1 MYKFLQNLGIDL
13 GTANVLIYAEGKGIV
28 LREPA
33 VVAVDKN
40 DGKVVAVGSAARSM
54 MGRTPGNIEA
64 VRPLRSGAIS
74 DYDMTQKLLSS
85 CIRMVTGYTLFKPRV
100 VVSVPSGIT
109 EVEERAV
116 IQAAMEAG
124 ARRVYLIEEPLAAA
138 LGAQL
143 EIGAPQGK
151 MVVDIGGGLTDLA
164 VLSANGIASSS
175 SLDFGGDTFDE
186 AIIAFVRKR
195 HGILIGENTA
205 EEIKIAIGC
214 VTEREDDRSM
224 QVKGRDLKT
233 GLPREETISSADLLE
248 VFKRPSRV
256 LLDEILALLEKTAP
270 ELVADLSRNGIVL
283 TGGGSQ
289 LRGLAELISMRT
301 ELPCHVAEDPDTCVA
316 IGCGKSLQWLHS
328 MQEGPINLAR
338 RKLMQD
344 I

>member
-1 MYKFLQNLGIDL
+1 MYRFSYDLGIDL
-13 GTANVLIYAEGKGIV
+13 GTANVLVYSEGKGIV

-40 DGKVVAVGSAARSM
+40 DGKVIAVGGAARSM
-54 MGRTPGNIEA
+54 MGRTPGNVET
-64 VRPLRSGAIS
+64 VRPLRTGVIS
-74 DYDMTQKLLSS
+74 DYDMTQRLLSA
-85 CIRMVTGYTLFKPRV
+85 CIRKVIGYTLVKPRV
-100 VVSVPSGIT
+100 VINVPSAIT

-143 EIGAPQGK
+143 DIAGPSGS
-151 MVVDIGGGLTDLA
+151 MVIDVGGGLTDLA
-164 VLSANGIASSS
+164 VVSMNGVAASSS
-175 SLDFGGDTFDE
+175 ISFGGDTFDE
-186 AIIAFVRKR
+186 TIIAFVRR
-195 HGILIGENTA
+195 HHGILIGENTA

-233 GLPREETISSADLLE
+233 GLPREVTVSSADLLE
-248 VFKRPSRV
+248 VFKRPVRV
-256 LLDEILALLEKTAP
+256 LMDEILSLLEKTAP
-270 ELVADLSRNGIVL
+270 ELVADLSKNGIVL

-289 LRGLAELISMRT
+289 LRGLAELITQRT
-301 ELPCHVAEDPDTCVA
+301 ELPCRVAEDPDTCVA
-316 IGCGKSLQWLHS
+316 VGCGKSLQWLHT

-338 RKLMQD
+338 RKIMRD
-344 I
+344 V

>member
-1 MYKFLQNLGIDL
+1 MYRFSYDLGIDL
-13 GTANVLIYAEGKGIV
+13 GTANVLVYSEGKGIV

-40 DGKVVAVGSAARSM
+40 DGKVIAVGSAARSM
-54 MGRTPGNIEA
+54 MGRTPGNVET
-64 VRPLRSGAIS
+64 VRPLRTGVIS
-74 DYDMTQKLLSS
+74 DYDMTQRLLSA
-85 CIRMVTGYTLFKPRV
+85 CIRKVIGYTLVKPRV
-100 VVSVPSGIT
+100 VVNVPSAIT

-143 EIGAPQGK
+143 DIAGPSGS
-151 MVVDIGGGLTDLA
+151 MVVDVGGGLTDLA
-164 VLSANGIASSS
+164 VVSMNGVAASSS
-175 SLDFGGDTFDE
+175 ISFGGDTFDE
-186 AIIAFVRKR
+186 AIIAFVRR
-195 HGILIGENTA
+195 HHDILIGENTA

-233 GLPREETISSADLLE
+233 GLPREVTVSSADLLE
-248 VFKRPSRV
+248 VFKRPVRV
-256 LLDEILALLEKTAP
+256 LMDEILSLLEKTAP
-270 ELVADLSRNGIVL
+270 ELVADLSKNGIVL

-289 LRGLAELISMRT
+289 LRGLAELITQRT
-301 ELPCHVAEDPDTCVA
+301 ELPCRVAEDPDTCVA
-316 IGCGKSLQWLHS
+316 VGCGKSLQWLHT

-338 RKLMQD
+338 RKIMRD
-344 I
+344 V

>member
-1 MYKFLQNLGIDL
+1 MYRFSYDLGIDL
-13 GTANVLIYAEGKGIV
+13 GTANVLVYSEGKGIV

-40 DGKVVAVGSAARSM
+40 DGKVIAVGSAARSM
-54 MGRTPGNIEA
+54 MGRTPGNVET
-64 VRPLRSGAIS
+64 VRPLRTGVIS
-74 DYDMTQKLLSS
+74 DYDMTQRLLSA
-85 CIRMVTGYTLFKPRV
+85 CIRKVIGYTLVKSRV
-100 VVSVPSGIT
+100 VVNVPSAIT

-143 EIGAPQGK
+143 DIAGPSGS
-151 MVVDIGGGLTDLA
+151 MVVDVGGGLTDLA
-164 VLSANGIASSS
+164 VVSMNGVAASSS
-175 SLDFGGDTFDE
+175 ISFGGDTFDE
-186 AIIAFVRKR
+186 AIIAFVRR
-195 HGILIGENTA
+195 HHGILIGENTA

-233 GLPREETISSADLLE
+233 GLPREVTVSSADLLE
-248 VFKRPSRV
+248 VFKRPVRV
-256 LLDEILALLEKTAP
+256 LMDEILSLLEKTAP
-270 ELVADLSRNGIVL
+270 ELVADLSKNGIVL

-289 LRGLAELISMRT
+289 LRGLAELITQRT
-301 ELPCHVAEDPDTCVA
+301 ELPCRVAEDPDTCVA
-316 IGCGKSLQWLHS
+316 VGCGKSLQWLHT

-338 RKLMQD
+338 RKIMRD
-344 I
+344 V

>member
-1 MYKFLQNLGIDL
+1 MYAFSHNLGIDL
-13 GTANVLIYAEGKGIV
+13 GTANVLIYSEGKGIV

-40 DGKVVAVGSAARSM
+40 DGKVIAVGSAARSM
-54 MGRTPGNIEA
+54 MGRTPGNVEA
-64 VRPLRSGAIS
+64 VRPLRTGVIS
-74 DYDMTQKLLSS
+74 DYDMTQKLLSA
-85 CIRMVTGYTLFKPRV
+85 CIRKVTGYTLIKPRV
-100 VVSVPSGIT
+100 IVSVPSAIT

-116 IQAAMEAG
+116 IQAAMESG

-143 EIGAPQGK
+143 DISGPKGS

-164 VLSANGIASSS
+164 VLTMNGVAASSS
-175 SLDFGGDTFDE
+175 ISFGGDTFDE
-186 AIIAFVRKR
+186 AVIAFVRR
-195 HGILIGENTA
+195 HFGILIGENTA

-233 GLPREETISSADLLE
+233 GLPREVTVSSGDLLE
-248 VFKRPSRV
+248 VFKRPARV
-256 LLDEILALLEKTAP
+256 LLDEILSLLEKTAP
-270 ELVADLSRNGIVL
+270 ELVADLSKNGVVL

-289 LRGLAELISMRT
+289 LRGLAELITQRT
-301 ELPCHVAEDPDTCVA
+301 ELPCRVAEDPDACVA
-316 IGCGKSLQWLHS
+316 VGCGKSLQWLHS

-338 RKLMQD
+338 RKIMQD
-344 I
+344 V